1 MISSFWCSSGDT
13 QRLTPLSDRKMTPGD
28 TKRGEF
34 WTQEMTK
41 SPTETNAQTEKSTQ
55 NLQTWSF
62 TFTPTPTQTRAHR
75 PERWSRE
82 QRVFLT
88 RASLVYSE
96 AQCFSRTLI
105 ALTGGIPDGL
115 LHCLHA
121 AAHSS
126 EDKSLSAVHH
136 RLRWKNWVKIPRCT
150 SECSFYSKKL
160 QEWYVFRHMCDG
172 RCLCLFISFHYYYI
186 LCSFVCFC
194 SSFIQ
199 FSLLTSI
206 SNFISLCLFYL
217 FLNGS
222 VFLILSVP
230 QQIRFWWLTA
240 EKSIIK
246 EGPAALTLQNHFLL
260 TQPRK

>member
-160 QEWYVFRHMCDG
+160 QEWYVWGTCVMAAASAF
-172 RCLCLFISFHYYYI
+172 LSLFIIITSSVVLCAFAAASFSF
-186 LCSFVCFC
+186 LC
-194 SSFIQ
+194 
-199 FSLLTSI
+199 
-206 SNFISLCLFYL
+206 
-217 FLNGS
+217 
-222 VFLILSVP
+222 
-230 QQIRFWWLTA
+230 
-240 EKSIIK
+240 
-246 EGPAALTLQNHFLL
+246 
-260 TQPRK
+260 